1 MAFNPA
7 GTRMAVGFA
16 GGQVAV
22 YDAHSGRKLES
33 ARLAGG
39 PTVNDVEFLG
49 STGVLAI
56 ATQHG
61 VAVWL
66 PHSRCCYVLPHLH
79 QADTI
84 AVDPQNPAEF
94 AVTTLDGTVIWNLSS
109 GRPRQQQQIPD
120 VLWSANDIAFSP
132 DGRQILTADSDG
144 KVRVYDL
151 GSLHPVMTLDAGE
164 VDATSAAFS
173 PDGRQI
179 AVGYSS
185 GMTGVW
191 DTSTRLE
198 LTPLAGN
205 AASVDTVRFSANGQ
219 EVVTASNDGTIR
231 VWHTQPRELRAEFA
245 SSYSAGKPNPVVGA
259 QYLSGRRIISLDDS
273 GRLRVFS
280 PAGALLAVINPPG
293 TAVRSA
299 SWNRAGTEIVTADID
314 GSVEVWR
321 AAGPVT
327 PRPSSLHLST

>member
-33 ARLAGG
+33 ARLARG

-109 GRPRQQQQIPD
+109 AGRDSSNR
-120 VLWSANDIAFSP
+120 F
-132 DGRQILTADSDG
+132 LTSCG
-144 KVRVYDL
+144 L
-151 GSLHPVMTLDAGE
+151 PT
-164 VDATSAAFS
+164 TSRSVPMAAKF
-173 PDGRQI
+173 
-179 AVGYSS
+179 
-185 GMTGVW
+185 
-191 DTSTRLE
+191 
-198 LTPLAGN
+198 
-205 AASVDTVRFSANGQ
+205 
-219 EVVTASNDGTIR
+219 
-231 VWHTQPRELRAEFA
+231 
-245 SSYSAGKPNPVVGA
+245 
-259 QYLSGRRIISLDDS
+259 
-273 GRLRVFS
+273 
-280 PAGALLAVINPPG
+280 
-293 TAVRSA
+293 
-299 SWNRAGTEIVTADID
+299 
-314 GSVEVWR
+314 
-321 AAGPVT
+321 
-327 PRPSSLHLST
+327 